1 MEFLHL
7 WEHAEAGGF
16 PRRLSLATG
25 WVDSRAG
32 WAGDDTNEV
41 KGRGG
46 GEAALSRG
54 ADDLLGFLTS

>member
-16 PRRLSLATG
+16 PRRLSLATDR
-25 WVDSRAG
+25 VDSRAG

-46 GEAALSRG
+46 GGSFKG